1 VFGYKRILVPL
12 DGSEFAG
19 QALHPALAV
28 AEGMEADELLYRV
41 AVRVQRTRELIKT
54 PSRCNDLVAAAYC
67 EVKHCLES
75 VWSALSY
82 GMLPVAAKSG
92 DGGVARQIVE
102 HTAEND
108 VSLIA
113 VCSHGLS

>member
-1 VFGYKRILVPL
+1 VSL

-19 QALHPALAV
+19 QALPPALAV

-41 AVRVQRTRELIKT
+41 AVQVQRIRELIKM
-54 PSRCNDLVAAAYC
+54 PSPYGDLVAAAYR

-75 VWSALSY
+75 VCSALRY
-82 GMLPVAAKSG
+82 GKLPMAAKSG
-92 DGGVARQIVE
+92 EGGVARQIVE
-102 HTAEND
+102 HAAESD

-113 VCSHGLS
+113 MCGHGLS